1 MCQMLHT
8 RPCGEFPDC
17 MRHAVTEVRSMF
29 LKQRLL
35 WPDQSSCM
43 VCHIPKHLQWLL
55 ACLLTLLGVQV
66 ADDAQ
71 EVLTCSYMG

>member
-1 MCQMLHT
+1 
-8 RPCGEFPDC
+8 
-17 MRHAVTEVRSMF
+17 MF
-29 LKQRLL
+29 LKQRQLL